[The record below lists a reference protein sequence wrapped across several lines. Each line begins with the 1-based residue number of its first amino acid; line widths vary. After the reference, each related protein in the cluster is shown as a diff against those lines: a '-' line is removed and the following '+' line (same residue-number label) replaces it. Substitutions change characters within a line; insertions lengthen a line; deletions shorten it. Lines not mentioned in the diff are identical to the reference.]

1 MVYCRYRAGAGTGAG
16 TEAGTDAGTG
26 AGTVICQQSEQELEK
41 IVKVPQH
48 TKLETLLKSIIHL
61 V

>member
-26 AGTVICQQSEQELEK
+26 AGTVICQQSEQELLYCSSW
-41 IVKVPQH
+41 H
-48 TKLETLLKSIIHL
+48 
-61 V
+61 